1 MCGLFGMF
9 GFGGPPPW
17 RDHGPA
23 LVNHLRHRGPDAG
36 AWWADGPFFLGHR
49 RLAIVGLATGGQPM
63 ATADGELVV
72 VFNGEVYNY
81 PELRAELEARGHAFR
96 TGSDTEVLL
105 HGYRE
110 WGTGLPA
117 RLTGMFAFAL
127 ADRRRGELF
136 LARDRVGEKPLF
148 LLRTPGYL
156 AFASELRPLAALPDV
171 PRRLDLPALAGY
183 LLLNYVP
190 GGRSLLAGVE
200 RLAPGTWRSYGPGG
214 ERDGTFWRP
223 PDAVDGAL
231 ETAPVEDVLAD
242 CRARLDRAVRLNLR
256 SDVPVGIFL
265 SGGMDSSLLA
275 ESAVRQ
281 GRLNRA
287 YCLDFAEAT
296 HSEYGAAERVAG
308 RLGLPLERVR
318 LTADALADFL
328 RLVEHA
334 DDPLADSSGLA
345 VYTLARHAA
354 RTTKVVLGGDGG
366 DELFGGYL
374 TYAASRLHARWLAP
388 LPRSCRRLAARL
400 GQALPTAEAKV
411 ALSYKL
417 WRFLRAID
425 LDTGPAHFTWNGT
438 WLPEGAARLADPG
451 PLRDAVREVLGAL
464 VERHGLARRPSL
476 FDLQRADVRE
486 YLPNDILTKSDR
498 TSMAH
503 GLEVRAPFVEHDL
516 AAWALR
522 LPERF
527 KIGPGGQLK
536 YVLRELARRTFGPE
550 IADRPKQ
557 GFSIP
562 VHAWLRAP
570 GAAPLRELLAPASVA
585 RLGVL
590 DPAAVGRAL
599 DDHLAGRRSY
609 GFELWGLAVLVAWHR
624 ARVERQPAA
633 PDCRDLRRVDVPR
646 PRGLA
651 A

>member
-9 GFGGPPPW
+9 GFDGPPPW
-17 RDHGPA
+17 RERGPA

-36 AWWADGPFFLGHR
+36 AWWADGPFFLGHL
-49 RLAIVGLATGGQPM
+49 RLAVIGLATGGQPM
-63 ATADGELVV
+63 ATADGALVV
-72 VFNGEVYNY
+72 VFNGEIYNH

-96 TGSDTEVLL
+96 TASDTEVLL

-110 WGTGLPA
+110 WGTDLPA

-148 LLRTPGYL
+148 LLRTPGGL

-171 PRRLDLPALAGY
+171 PRRLDLAALAGY

-200 RLAPGTWRSYGPGG
+200 RLPPGTWRLYGAGG
-214 ERDGTFWRP
+214 ERGGTFWQP
-223 PDAVDGAL
+223 PGAADASL
-231 ETAPVEDVLAD
+231 EAAPAEEVLAE

-275 ESAVRQ
+275 ESAMRQ

-296 HSEYGAAERVAG
+296 HSEYGAAERVAK

-318 LTADALADFL
+318 LTADALADFP

-334 DDPLADSSGLA
+334 DDPLADSSALA

-354 RTTKVVLGGDGG
+354 RANKVVLGGDGG

-388 LPRSCRRLAARL
+388 LPRAGRRLAARL
-400 GQALPTAEAKV
+400 GRALPTAESKV

-417 WRFLRAID
+417 WRFLRALD

-438 WLPEGAARLADPG
+438 WLPHEAARLARPG
-451 PLRDAVREVLGAL
+451 PLRDAVGATLGELAG
-464 VERHGLARRPSL
+464 RHGLARGPSL

-498 TSMAH
+498 MSMAH
-503 GLEVRAPFVEHDL
+503 GLEVRAPFVEHGL

-536 YVLRELARRTFGPE
+536 WVLRELARRTFGPE
-550 IADRPKQ
+550 IANRPKQ

-562 VHAWLRAP
+562 VHAWLRGP
-570 GAAPLRELLAPASVA
+570 GAAPVRDLLAPAAVA

-599 DDHLAGRRSY
+599 DDHLTGRRSY
-609 GFELWGLAVLVAWHR
+609 GFELWGLAVLVAWHQ
-624 ARVERQPAA
+624 ARIEHRPAD
-633 PDCRDLRRVDVPR
+633 PGCGDLRRVHVPR
-646 PRGLA
+646 PAGRA